1 MKFDL
6 QAANIERAVR
16 GWKVKVP
23 LTISTD
29 KYTNAQWYST
39 ARGIHSAMIFYRESA
54 RKLLALDLIIRFFES
69 YIDLSL

>member
-6 QAANIERAVR
+6 QAANIERAVG

-23 LTISTD
+23 LIISTN

-39 ARGIHSAMIFYRESA
+39 ARGIHSAMTFSA
-54 RKLLALDLIIRFFES
+54 RIYWLLILLSDS
-69 YIDLSL
+69 LSLTVTLT